1 MVPVVT
7 PMTSIKRN
15 VGYDLDDDLDDESKI
30 NIKKLRLDDEDEDNS
45 CIESPGAGPSRA
57 GVHSMQL

>member
-15 VGYDLDDDLDDESKI
+15 VGYDLDDDLDDETKI
-30 NIKKLRLDDEDEDNS
+30 NIKKLRLDDEDEDNT
-45 CIESPGAGPSRA
+45 CMESPGAGSSRGGA
-57 GVHSMQL
+57 RSMRL